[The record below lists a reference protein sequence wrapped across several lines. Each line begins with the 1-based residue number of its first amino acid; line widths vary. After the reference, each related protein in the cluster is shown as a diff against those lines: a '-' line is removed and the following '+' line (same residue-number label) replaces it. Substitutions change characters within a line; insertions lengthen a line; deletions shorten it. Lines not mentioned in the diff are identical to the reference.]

1 MIKER
6 GERGMGR
13 RAVEERGGGE
23 GVEENDCFPE
33 GRVKNERAMKGSEEA
48 VEERLVRVRHDP
60 G

>member
-1 MIKER
+1 MEGKEWKR
-6 GERGMGR
+6 MT
-13 RAVEERGGGE
+13 
-23 GVEENDCFPE
+23 FPE